1 MKSCEL
7 GVLTFSD
14 MVASYNFLQFWGR
27 KMFLAETCEY
37 MQGLR
42 EADWNSK
49 IKVCVY
55 TVRNTVY

>member
-1 MKSCEL
+1 
-7 GVLTFSD
+7 
-14 MVASYNFLQFWGR
+14 
-27 KMFLAETCEY
+27 MFLAETCEY